1 MKAEDL
7 TTEHELLMPDK
18 VTWCRVKA
26 VHRLGRERRDVS
38 RPGFPPAQ
46 RARFGFE
53 NVRRL
58 PDRKAER

>member
-26 VHRLGRERRDVS
+26 VHRLGRELCVELL
-38 RPGFPPAQ
+38 PAGFAGL
-46 RARFGFE
+46 RVGETVTART
-53 NVRRL
+53 V
-58 PDRKAER
+58 AT